1 LTVPNGDGSHVLAE
15 APSGTEL
22 VVHGQ
27 FIVLNTA
34 ASALVADACNGRT
47 QADAQPIPVAATSP
61 ANAPT
66 QPPAATSQPP
76 ANAPSQSPATTI
88 THPTAAEAAAQSAQA
103 AASQTAEHAAA
114 ANPPALYTK
123 AQAEQGAQI
132 YAGTC
137 AKCHG
142 TNLQGTAGPA
152 VAGRVFL
159 DTAQHNGWTLAMI
172 RYLVVNNMPLNAPS
186 ALSPQQYASV
196 MAFLL
201 ASNCYP
207 AGDKPFPISADATFN
222 DLKLGPLPGG
232 HPNQDQNGVCNVN

>member
-1 LTVPNGDGSHVLAE
+1 V
-15 APSGTEL
+15 
-22 VVHGQ
+22 
-27 FIVLNTA
+27 
-34 ASALVADACNGRT
+34 
-47 QADAQPIPVAATSP
+47 
-61 ANAPT
+61 
-66 QPPAATSQPP
+66 
-76 ANAPSQSPATTI
+76 
-88 THPTAAEAAAQSAQA
+88 
-103 AASQTAEHAAA
+103 
-114 ANPPALYTK
+114 LYTR

-172 RYLVVNNMPLNAPS
+172 RYLVVTNMPLNAPS
-186 ALSPQQYASV
+186 ALSPPQYAAV

-207 AGDKPFPISADATFN
+207 PGDKPFPTSADPAFN
-222 DLKLGPLPGG
+222 DVKLGPLPGQLT
-232 HPNQDQNGVCNVN
+232 NQDQYDVCRVN